1 LSRSV
6 PTTSLFS
13 DASAPDS
20 SERFDVLA
28 QVKNVTIERIVS
40 SGTQPVTSFLQDHD
54 EWVLLVSGEA
64 EMTVN
69 GEHVSLKAGDTLHLP
84 AGVAHEVLK
93 TSVHALWLAVHI
105 R

>member
-1 LSRSV
+1 MECSRLRNFFEYSDV
-6 PTTSLFS
+6 PHGAEKCDTLFEKS
-13 DASAPDS
+13 NIT
-20 SERFDVLA
+20 V
-28 QVKNVTIERIVS
+28 ERIVS
-40 SGTQPVTSFLQDHD
+40 SGTQPVASFLQAHD

-69 GEHVSLKAGDTLHLP
+69 GEHVLLKAGDTLHLP

>member
-1 LSRSV
+1 MSQSY
-6 PTTSLFS
+6 PSKSLFN
-13 DASAPDS
+13 DANVPDG

-28 QVKNVTIERIVS
+28 QVKNVTLERIVS
-40 SGTQPVTSFLQDHD
+40 SGTQPVASFLQDHD

-69 GEHVSLKAGDTLHLP
+69 GQPVSLKAGDTLHLP
-84 AGVAHEVLK
+84 PGVAHEVRK

>member
-1 LSRSV
+1 MSQSH
-6 PTTSLFS
+6 PCISLFS
-13 DASAPDS
+13 GASVSDG

-40 SGTQPVTSFLQDHD
+40 SGTQPATSYLQDHD

-93 TSVHALWLAVHI
+93 TSSRALWLAIHV